1 MRATFC
7 DEDSVTV
14 FPAGGSMS
22 ESLSEDAGLLNF
34 DALLPE
40 SRSEPSSLVEQGS
53 FGGAFFFLVG
63 LSMGPGCGAA
73 VSLPDCLEPDRRS
86 CWGRESWCDVPRF
99 CCSCCGAV
107 VSLPDCV
114 EPDRR
119 SC

>member
-7 DEDSVTV
+7 DEDSVAV
-14 FPAGGSMS
+14 FPAGESMS

-40 SRSEPSSLVEQGS
+40 SRSEPPPLEEEGS

-63 LSMGPGCGAA
+63 LSLGCGVV

-86 CWGRESWCDVPRF
+86 C
-99 CCSCCGAV
+99 
-107 VSLPDCV
+107 
-114 EPDRR
+114 
-119 SC
+119 